1 MNNFNNNKSRQNP
14 DKKTLTIIPL
24 LYPYVKQRIRVG
36 ENLGI
41 LPRNMFKSNEVID
54 EVVLEIYEQGLQKNN
69 ENEALRMIM
78 FEKVVRRLNL
88 LFESEEWHVDSI
100 STKIILEEELKQLEE
115 NFTMDGDNELV
126 MNEDLDDIS
135 YHQNDKENTTLPY
148 DEAEQGMRSLLG
160 PEIAKQ
166 VIDWDDRKSL
176 RKLYYKLPLNSSNI
190 VDLYVLGKLSYQEIA
205 LILKLD
211 ILEVK
216 KIINFVKKNFKKQLE

>member
-1 MNNFNNNKSRQNP
+1 MNNSNNNRSRQNP

-24 LYPYVKQRIRVG
+24 LHPYVKQRIRVG
-36 ENLGI
+36 ENQGI
-41 LPRNMFKSNEVID
+41 LPRNMYKSNEVID
-54 EVVLEIYEQGLQKNN
+54 EVVLEIYEQGLQKSN

-148 DEAEQGMRSLLG
+148 DEAEEGMRSLLG

-166 VIDWDDRKSL
+166 VVDWDDRKSL

-205 LILKLD
+205 WILKID

-216 KIINFVKKNFKKQLE
+216 QIINFVKENFKKQLE

>member
-69 ENEALRMIM
+69 ESETLRMIM
-78 FEKVVRRLNL
+78 FEKVVRRLDL
-88 LFESEEWHVDSI
+88 LFKSEEWHVDSI

-115 NFTMDGDNELV
+115 NFTMEGDNELV

-135 YHQNDKENTTLPY
+135 YHQNDKQNTTLPY
-148 DEAEQGMRSLLG
+148 DDAEEGMRSLLG
-160 PEIAKQ
+160 LENAKQ
-166 VIDWDDRKSL
+166 VIDWDDRNSL

-211 ILEVK
+211 ILEIK
-216 KIINFVKKNFKKQLE
+216 KIINFVKENFKKQLE

>member
-69 ENEALRMIM
+69 ENETLRMIM

-115 NFTMDGDNELV
+115 NFTVEGDNELV

-135 YHQNDKENTTLPY
+135 YHQNDKQNTTLPY
-148 DEAEQGMRSLLG
+148 DEAEEGMRSLLG
-160 PEIAKQ
+160 LEKAEQ
-166 VIDWDDRKSL
+166 DIDWDDRKSL

-216 KIINFVKKNFKKQLE
+216 KIINFVKENFKKQLE

>member
-1 MNNFNNNKSRQNP
+1 MNNFNNKKSRQNP

-69 ENEALRMIM
+69 ENETLRMIM

-115 NFTMDGDNELV
+115 NFTIDGDSELV
-126 MNEDLDDIS
+126 MTEDLDDIS
-135 YHQNDKENTTLPY
+135 IPQSTKTSS
-148 DEAEQGMRSLLG
+148 RSAPCTVQL
-160 PEIAKQ
+160 
-166 VIDWDDRKSL
+166 VKS
-176 RKLYYKLPLNSSNI
+176 
-190 VDLYVLGKLSYQEIA
+190 G
-205 LILKLD
+205 
-211 ILEVK
+211 
-216 KIINFVKKNFKKQLE
+216 